1 MRDLEFEWD
10 KNKYEI
16 NIKKHRIFFEE
27 ASTVWMDSLA
37 LIAPDPE
44 HSWQE
49 EREWIIGESYKGR
62 LLIVVYTIRNDKIRI
77 ISARS
82 ATKNERRQYEQ

>member
-1 MRDLEFEWD
+1 MQFEWD
-10 KNKYEI
+10 TNKYQT
-16 NIKKHRIFFEE
+16 NIKKHGISFEE

-44 HSWQE
+44 HSVTE

-62 LLIVVYTIRNDKIRI
+62 LLIVVYTFRNDKIRI
-77 ISARS
+77 ISTRL
-82 ATKNERRQYEQ
+82 ATKREKQQYEQEY